1 MQPVAGA
8 AVSPLRR
15 AGAAEA
21 AANATD
27 QAPRPPG
34 LTGRASGPI
43 DRGEGIRQL
52 EVIPVHVLHRLH
64 LPHAATIAA
73 ACAAL
78 AIALTLLL
86 AETLNDLTST
96 SAGGSP
102 TPTPT
107 PVQQWTST
115 GAGWS
120 LSPFS
125 SLLRSPV
132 RVPWTAGS

>member
-1 MQPVAGA
+1 M
-8 AVSPLRR
+8 
-15 AGAAEA
+15 
-21 AANATD
+21 
-27 QAPRPPG
+27 
-34 LTGRASGPI
+34 
-43 DRGEGIRQL
+43 
-52 EVIPVHVLHRLH
+52 HVLHRLH

-96 SAGGSP
+96 SSGGSP
-102 TPTPT
+102 TPTST
-107 PVQQWTST
+107 PVQWTST
-115 GAGWS
+115 GARWS
-120 LSPFS
+120 LSPFT